1 MNPPEALAGQIDVSR
16 ETMDRLAAYVA
27 LVEKWQ
33 QRVNLVS
40 ASTLPDIWMRHI
52 WDSAQLAP
60 LVPASTGRIL
70 DVGSGAG
77 FPGLVLAALCD
88 VGSGAGFPG
97 LVLAAL
103 CDAELHLVESDQKK
117 AVFLQTVIRETG
129 IRAIV
134 HNRRIESLPPIGADI
149 VTARALASLD
159 RLLEL
164 LEAQLVPGTRCLFLK
179 GARAEAELAAALDTR
194 SDIIRRL
201 HPSLTNPE
209 AFVLD
214 LTVTS

>member
-1 MNPPEALAGQIDVSR
+1 MNLPGALAGQIDVSR

-33 QRVNLVS
+33 QRVNLIS

-52 WDSAQLAP
+52 WDSAQLAL
-60 LVPASTGRIL
+60 LVPAGTARIL
-70 DVGSGAG
+70 
-77 FPGLVLAALCD
+77 D

-129 IRAIV
+129 VRAVV

-164 LEAQLVPGTRCLFLK
+164 LEAQLVPGMRCLFLK
-179 GARAEAELAAALDTR
+179 GARTEAELAALDTR

-209 AFVLD
+209 AFVVD
-214 LTVTS
+214 LTVTF

>member
-1 MNPPEALAGQIDVSR
+1 MNLPKALAGQIDVSR

-60 LVPASTGRIL
+60 LVPAGTGRIL
-70 DVGSGAG
+70 
-77 FPGLVLAALCD
+77 D

-179 GARAEAELAAALDTR
+179 GARTKAEIAALDTR
-194 SDIIRRL
+194 SVNIHRL

-209 AFVLD
+209 AFVVD
-214 LTVTS
+214 LTVTF

>member
-1 MNPPEALAGQIDVSR
+1 MNLPEALAGQIDVSR
-16 ETMDRLAAYVA
+16 ETMDRLTAYVE

-52 WDSAQLAP
+52 WDSAQLAA
-60 LVPASTGRIL
+60 LVPAGTCRIL

-77 FPGLVLAALCD
+77 FPGLV
-88 VGSGAGFPG
+88 V
-97 LVLAAL
+97 AAL

-134 HNRRIESLPPIGADI
+134 HNRRIESLPPIGANI

-164 LEAQLVPGTRCLFLK
+164 LDAQLVPGTRCLFLK
-179 GARAEAELAAALDTR
+179 GARAESELAALDTR

>member
-1 MNPPEALAGQIDVSR
+1 MNLPVALAGQIDVSR

-52 WDSAQLAP
+52 WDSAQLVP
-60 LVPASTGRIL
+60 LVPAGTGRIL

-77 FPGLVLAALCD
+77 FPGLVLAALCN
-88 VGSGAGFPG
+88 
-97 LVLAAL
+97 
-103 CDAELHLVESDQKK
+103 AELHLVESDQKK

-134 HNRRIESLPPIGADI
+134 HNSRIESLPPIGADI

-164 LEAQLVPGTRCLFLK
+164 LEAQLVPGTRCLLLK
-179 GARAEAELAAALDTR
+179 GARAKAELAALDTR

-209 AFVLD
+209 AFVID
-214 LTVTS
+214 LMVMS

>member
-1 MNPPEALAGQIDVSR
+1 MNLPEALVGQIDVSR
-16 ETMDRLAAYVA
+16 ETMDRLAVYVA

-52 WDSAQLAP
+52 WDSAQLAL
-60 LVPASTGRIL
+60 LVPAGTGRIL

-77 FPGLVLAALCD
+77 FPGLVLA
-88 VGSGAGFPG
+88 V
-97 LVLAAL
+97 L

-129 IRAIV
+129 VRAVV

-164 LEAQLVPGTRCLFLK
+164 LEAQLVPGMRCLFLK
-179 GARAEAELAAALDTR
+179 GARAEAELAALDTR

-209 AFVLD
+209 AFVVD
-214 LTVTS
+214 LTVTF

>member
-1 MNPPEALAGQIDVSR
+1 MNFPEALAGRIDVSR

-33 QRVNLVS
+33 QGVNLVS

-60 LVPASTGRIL
+60 LVPAGTGRIL
-70 DVGSGAG
+70 
-77 FPGLVLAALCD
+77 D

-117 AVFLQTVIRETG
+117 AVFLQTVILETG
-129 IRAIV
+129 IRAII
-134 HNRRIESLPPIGADI
+134 HNKRIESLPPIGADI

-159 RLLEL
+159 RLLDL
-164 LEAQLVPGTRCLFLK
+164 LEAQLVPGTRCLFLE
-179 GARAEAELAAALDTR
+179 GARAEVELAALDTR
-194 SDIIRRL
+194 SDIIRKL

-209 AFVLD
+209 AFVVD
-214 LTVTS
+214 LTLTF

>member
-1 MNPPEALAGQIDVSR
+1 MNLPEAISGQLDVSR
-16 ETMDRLAAYVA
+16 ETMDRLSAYVT

-33 QRVNLVS
+33 HRVNLIS
-40 ASTLPDIWMRHI
+40 ASTLPDIWVRHI
-52 WDSAQLAP
+52 WDSAQLVP
-60 LVPASTGRIL
+60 LVPAGTGRIL
-70 DVGSGAG
+70 
-77 FPGLVLAALCD
+77 D

-117 AVFLQTVIRETG
+117 AVFLQTVIREIG
-129 IRAIV
+129 IHATV
-134 HNRRIESLPPIGADI
+134 HNERIESQLPIGADI
-149 VTARALASLD
+149 VTARALAPID

-164 LEAQLVPGTRCLFLK
+164 LKAQLVPGTRCLFLK
-179 GARAEAELAAALDTR
+179 GARAEAELAKLETH
-194 SDIIRRL
+194 SDITYRL

-209 AFVLD
+209 AFVVD

>member
-1 MNPPEALAGQIDVSR
+1 MNLPEALAGQIDVSR
-16 ETMDRLAAYVA
+16 ETMDKLAAYVA

-60 LVPASTGRIL
+60 LVPAGTDRIL
-70 DVGSGAG
+70 
-77 FPGLVLAALCD
+77 D

-134 HNRRIESLPPIGADI
+134 HNSRIESLPHIGADI

-164 LEAQLVPGTRCLFLK
+164 LEVQLVPGTRCLLLK
-179 GARAEAELAAALDTR
+179 GARAKAELAALDTR

-209 AFVLD
+209 AFVVD
-214 LTVTS
+214 LMVMS

>member
-1 MNPPEALAGQIDVSR
+1 MNLPEALARQIDVSR

-27 LVEKWQ
+27 LVKKWQ
-33 QRVNLVS
+33 QRMNLVS

-52 WDSAQLAP
+52 WDSAQLAL
-60 LVPASTGRIL
+60 LVPAGTGRIL
-70 DVGSGAG
+70 
-77 FPGLVLAALCD
+77 D

-134 HNRRIESLPPIGADI
+134 HNKRIEFLSPIGADI
-149 VTARALASLD
+149 ITARALASLD

-164 LEAQLVPGTRCLFLK
+164 LEAQLVPGMRCLFLK
-179 GARAEAELAAALDTR
+179 GARAEAELAALDTR

-209 AFVLD
+209 AFVVD
-214 LTVTS
+214 LTVSP

>member
-1 MNPPEALAGQIDVSR
+1 MNLPEALAGQIDVSR

-60 LVPASTGRIL
+60 LVPAGTGRIL
-70 DVGSGAG
+70 DI
-77 FPGLVLAALCD
+77 
-88 VGSGAGFPG
+88 GSGAGFPG

-129 IRAIV
+129 VRAVV

-149 VTARALASLD
+149 VTARALASLE

-164 LEAQLVPGTRCLFLK
+164 LEAQLVPGMRCLFLK
-179 GARAEAELAAALDTR
+179 GAQVEAELAALDTR
-194 SDIIRRL
+194 SNITRRL

-209 AFVLD
+209 AFVVD
-214 LTVTS
+214 LTIMS

>member
-16 ETMDRLAAYVA
+16 ETMDRLTAYVA
-27 LVEKWQ
+27 MVEKWQ

-40 ASTLPDIWMRHI
+40 ASTLPAIWLRHI

-60 LVPASTGRIL
+60 LVPAGTGRIL

-77 FPGLVLAALCD
+77 FPGLVLA
-88 VGSGAGFPG
+88 V
-97 LVLAAL
+97 L
-103 CDAELHLVESDQKK
+103 CDAELNLVESDQKK

-179 GARAEAELAAALDTR
+179 GARAEVELAALDTR
-194 SDIIRRL
+194 SDIIHRL
-201 HPSLTNPE
+201 HPRLTNPE
-209 AFVLD
+209 AFVVD

>member
-1 MNPPEALAGQIDVSR
+1 MNLPEALAGQIDVSR

-60 LVPASTGRIL
+60 LVPAGTGRIL
-70 DVGSGAG
+70 
-77 FPGLVLAALCD
+77 D

-134 HNRRIESLPPIGADI
+134 HNRRIESLPPIGAGI

-179 GARAEAELAAALDTR
+179 GARAESELAALDTR
-194 SDIIRRL
+194 SDIIHRL

-209 AFVLD
+209 AFVVD

>member
-1 MNPPEALAGQIDVSR
+1 MNLPEALAGQIDVSR
-16 ETMDRLAAYVA
+16 ETMDRLTAYVA

-52 WDSAQLAP
+52 WDSAQLAL
-60 LVPASTGRIL
+60 LVPAGTGRIL
-70 DVGSGAG
+70 
-77 FPGLVLAALCD
+77 D

-129 IRAIV
+129 VRAVV

-164 LEAQLVPGTRCLFLK
+164 LEVQLVPGVRCLFLK
-179 GARAEAELAAALDTR
+179 GARAEVELATLDTR

-209 AFVLD
+209 AFVVD